1 MGRRATRTSWSGSA
15 RDGSDGDVR
24 RRRRRG
30 TAALVRDRRQQTTDT
45 HRTTRDVVAVRASAH
60 HAGHAGVQA
69 RSSEPGSPISRG
81 AEHQGASDNN
91 RRNWPVEKHSNPV
104 YTIQPVV
111 KSVEQPAT
119 SCKQTFYQLF
129 NRFDSRL
136 YRVNRVLLNENL
148 CKQCDCC
155 DCNVDC
161 AGLRLLAFY
170 LLNYLRCMYDPDL
183 TAEPCRPAKHT
194 AQPLLTTAEH

>member
-1 MGRRATRTSWSGSA
+1 VTYDDDDDDDAARRHWCVIADNKQRTLIGPHTTSSPSVYRRITPSTQGS
-15 RDGSDGDVR
+15 RP
-24 RRRRRG
+24 
-30 TAALVRDRRQQTTDT
+30 
-45 HRTTRDVVAVRASAH
+45 
-60 HAGHAGVQA
+60 
-69 RSSEPGSPISRG
+69 SSEPGSPISRG

-104 YTIQPVV
+104 CTIQPVV

-119 SCKQTFYQLF
+119 SCKQTFYRLF

-136 YRVNRVLLNENL
+136 YRVNGVSLNEKL
-148 CKQCDCC
+148 RTQCDCC

-170 LLNYLRCMYDPDL
+170 LLHYLRCMYGPNL